1 MEKRIL
7 VTVYLPAAYKR
18 FEVMLPLQGNMA
30 EIQAALSQMLTDL
43 SGGMFSPSPTT
54 MLLDKST
61 GNFIGINATVE
72 ELHLRNGSQLLL
84 I

>member
-1 MEKRIL
+1 MNDRIL
-7 VTVYLPAAYKR
+7 VTVHLPAAYKK
-18 FEVMLPLQGNMA
+18 FEVMLPLQGNMQ
-30 EIQAALSQMLTDL
+30 EIQAGLSRMLADL

-54 MLLDKST
+54 MLLDKSN
-61 GNFIGINATVE
+61 GNFIGINATAE